1 MSGVDVTLCLLIA
14 GSLWHKDR
22 WLPCTERSY
31 YGAPSKYIIDII
43 HRAVTGGGGG
53 GRGSVPVLCDTPQ
66 YDPTSADWLTSPD
79 LTARAPGSRNLIEL
93 DGEKVRDPGLGK
105 VAGLREL

>member
-1 MSGVDVTLCLLIA
+1 MIHLKLNN
-14 GSLWHKDR
+14 
-22 WLPCTERSY
+22 
-31 YGAPSKYIIDII
+31 SKYIIDII